1 MRNLSGKDLHFPG
14 MSVGESE
21 KETARQSR
29 SLGISQKARIKSEKK
44 SSCIDRRRHGV
55 KKLRTGL
62 SLQEGIWDILKERK
76 EKAKLNRKKMAPICQ
91 GS

>member
-1 MRNLSGKDLHFPG
+1 

-29 SLGISQKARIKSEKK
+29 SLSASQKARIKSEKRT
-44 SSCIDRRRHGV
+44 SCIDRGRHGV

-62 SLQEGIWDILKERK
+62 GVQGGFVISS
-76 EKAKLNRKKMAPICQ
+76 KKGKKRQ
-91 GS
+91 N